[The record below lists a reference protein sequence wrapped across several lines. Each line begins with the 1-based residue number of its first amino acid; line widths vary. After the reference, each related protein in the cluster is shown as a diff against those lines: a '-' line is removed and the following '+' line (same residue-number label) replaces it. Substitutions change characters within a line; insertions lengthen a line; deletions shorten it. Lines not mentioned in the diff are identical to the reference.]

1 MLHLL
6 DMKRKK
12 KLDTDLNRELFDTS
26 KYIRIYE
33 LSPIWFKLLSNLENN
48 FLRELLEDVN
58 YIKGIESKPVNVI
71 DNKPLS
77 LEINFK
83 TNSSYNLFKLSMTNE
98 ESRKIIEKIFKVT
111 FGDEIKLS
119 IQKP

>member
-1 MLHLL
+1 
-6 DMKRKK
+6 MKRKK

-58 YIKGIESKPVNVI
+58 YIKGIETSILGK
-71 DNKPLS
+71 
-77 LEINFK
+77 
-83 TNSSYNLFKLSMTNE
+83 
-98 ESRKIIEKIFKVT
+98 IEKPQPPPLFTLPVPS
-111 FGDEIKLS
+111 L
-119 IQKP
+119 

>member
-1 MLHLL
+1 
-6 DMKRKK
+6 MKRKK

-71 DNKPLS
+71 DNKPLR

-111 FGDEIKLS
+111 FGDEIKLI

>member
-1 MLHLL
+1 
-6 DMKRKK
+6 MKRKK

-58 YIKGIESKPVNVI
+58 YIKGIESKPVNV
-71 DNKPLS
+71 
-77 LEINFK
+77 
-83 TNSSYNLFKLSMTNE
+83 
-98 ESRKIIEKIFKVT
+98 SRFG
-111 FGDEIKLS
+111 FGDSFWYLLDVAPTCRKAAF
-119 IQKP
+119 KPARV

>member
-1 MLHLL
+1 
-6 DMKRKK
+6 MKRKK

-111 FGDEIKLS
+111 FGDEIKLI